1 MNKEKIEE
9 IREYVM
15 ERLTLI
21 ARGSYPKEQRFMEN
35 VLALTTE
42 VSQSSSSASKL
53 RNGLAVECELRYETK
68 SGSHTFTMCECGRQG
83 RRSYKCILCLN
94 EELDKIN
101 SQSKSKAKSED
112 NN

>member
-42 VSQSSSSASKL
+42 VSQSSSSANRTAGVIVS
-53 RNGLAVECELRYETK
+53 ECEGF
-68 SGSHTFTMCECGRQG
+68 S
-83 RRSYKCILCLN
+83 
-94 EELDKIN
+94 
-101 SQSKSKAKSED
+101 SQSKSNAKSED
-112 NN
+112 TE